1 MHIFTSP
8 SSASDAN
15 EPRKYIED
23 SAEEEN
29 IDPSAALELPRK
41 KRKKTGGQPK
51 GSVAAKRGICHAT
64 PRMIAYA
71 AVQVRGYGKH
81 QSVYTYLAATFQS
94 F

>member
-15 EPRKYIED
+15 ELGKYIED

-41 KRKKTGGQPK
+41 KRKKTRGQLK
-51 GSVAAKRGICHAT
+51 GSVASKHNIRNTT

-71 AVQVRGYGKH
+71 AVQVRVCAEYQKGE
-81 QSVYTYLAATFQS
+81 LIL
-94 F
+94 